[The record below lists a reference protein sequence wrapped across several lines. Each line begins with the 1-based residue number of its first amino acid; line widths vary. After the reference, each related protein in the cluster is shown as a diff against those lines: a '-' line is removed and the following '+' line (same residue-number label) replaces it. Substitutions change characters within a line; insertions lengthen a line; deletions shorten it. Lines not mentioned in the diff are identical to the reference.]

1 VGVGEGVRIFF
12 GLWGEFFVYQNA
24 RFSEIIMMNDD
35 MAYVISTLTNILAP
49 RNTIFLHQ
57 FYNQFF

>member
-1 VGVGEGVRIFF
+1 M
-12 GLWGEFFVYQNA
+12 YQNA

>member
-1 VGVGEGVRIFF
+1 MREYVFF
-12 GLWGEFFVYQNA
+12 LDYGREFFVYQNA